1 MPLMKELHKL
11 HQTASSDELFHARLH
26 CWNIL
31 ALVSDKNIPEEFKWK
46 AKINTGAEGS
56 VV

>member
-1 MPLMKELHKL
+1 MKELHKL
-11 HQTASSDELFHARLH
+11 HQTAPSDELLHARLH

-31 ALVSDKNIPEEFKWK
+31 ALVSDQNIPEEFKWK